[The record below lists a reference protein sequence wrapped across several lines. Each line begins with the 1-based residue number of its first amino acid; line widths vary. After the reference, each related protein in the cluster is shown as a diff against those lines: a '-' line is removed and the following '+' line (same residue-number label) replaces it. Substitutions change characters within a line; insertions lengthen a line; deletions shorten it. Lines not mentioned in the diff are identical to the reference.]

1 MEMGR
6 ASAVLFAI
14 SMLSDKGSMVVSK
27 VAVSGA
33 SNRVFPIPLAAI
45 SARDTTPDSN
55 RILHDW
61 ISGVLGAKVTA
72 KVFDFP
78 LGISNSLESMMA

>member
-1 MEMGR
+1 MGSG
-6 ASAVLFAI
+6 SAVLFETA
-14 SMLSDKGSMVVSK
+14 MLREKGSMVVSK
-27 VAVSGA
+27 AAWTGA

-45 SARDTTPDSN
+45 SARGAAPDSN

-61 ISGVLGAKVTA
+61 ISGVWGAKVTA

-78 LGISNSLESMMA
+78 LGISNSLESTME